1 MEEYLLTHGMLTQVE
16 AWMLELL
23 GNNLTAQG
31 AKAWRIF

>member
-23 GNNLTAQG
+23 GNDLTPRDARV
-31 AKAWRIF
+31 WRIS